1 MSACKHKVSGSI
13 SLPSRGSFQLSLTVL
28 CAIGH
33 QVVFS
38 LMRWSSHV
46 PTRLHVSCGTLVPQL
61 LHYWFNLRD
70 YYSILSNFPVV
81 FGYQTFF
88 TYTVLT
94 PSKRISSV
102 WALSH
107 SLTTTNEIVITF
119 FSSRYLDVSV
129 PWVPLSHTIDSYGD
143 TATLLAVSFLIRKST
158 DHSLFATTRS
168 LSQLVTSF
176 FGA

>member
-1 MSACKHKVSGSI
+1 MVLTYSHRITRVLWYSGIASI
-13 SLPSRGSFQLSLTVL
+13 TP
-28 CAIGH
+28 
-33 QVVFS
+33 
-38 LMRWSSHV
+38 
-46 PTRLHVSCGTLVPQL
+46 
-61 LHYWFNLRD
+61 WFRLRD
-70 YYSILSNFPVV
+70 YYSVSSNFPVV
-81 FGYQTFF
+81 FDYHFAFNEAT
-88 TYTVLT
+88 LT
-94 PSKRISSV
+94 PTKRISLV
-102 WALSH
+102 WAHSL

-176 FGA
+176 FGAWCQVILPMPLLALIKSNLICHN